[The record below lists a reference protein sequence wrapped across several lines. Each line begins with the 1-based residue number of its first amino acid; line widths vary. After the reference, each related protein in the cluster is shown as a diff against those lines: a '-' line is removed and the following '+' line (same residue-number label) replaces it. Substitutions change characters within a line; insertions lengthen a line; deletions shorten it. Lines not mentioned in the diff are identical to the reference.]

1 MSKDKEQIAFRVTPQ
16 MKREIDLIMDSDGS
30 RTRNEYLEHAVK
42 FYIDHLLAGSMTT
55 LPTSVTSAIDG
66 RLGML
71 EDRLS
76 ALLFNNSVE
85 LDMLVQIIAHAYK
98 FNDTA
103 LRKLRSDSVKNVKQT
118 SGCVSLANAVKF
130 LNKSEPYPRVCRHS
144 R

>member
-1 MSKDKEQIAFRVTPQ
+1 MSKGKEQIAFRVTPQ

-30 RTRNEYLEHAVK
+30 RTRNEFLEHAVK

-55 LPTSVTSAIDG
+55 LPVSVTSAIDG

-76 ALLFNNSVE
+76 ALQFNNSVE

-103 LRKLRSDSVKNVKQT
+103 LRKLRSDSVKNVKHT
-118 SGCVSLANAVKF
+118 GGRVSLANAVKE
-130 LNKSEPYPRVCRHS
+130 SDEAEWQG
-144 R
+144 

>member
-1 MSKDKEQIAFRVTPQ
+1 MGKGKEQIAFRVTPQ

-30 RTRNEYLEHAVK
+30 RTQNDFLEHAVR

-55 LPTSVTSAIDG
+55 LPVSVTSAIDG

-76 ALLFNNSVE
+76 ALQFNNSVE
-85 LDMLVQIIAHAYK
+85 LDMLVQIIARAYK

-118 SGCVSLANAVKF
+118 SGRVPLANAVKE
-130 LNKSEPYPRVCRHS
+130 SDEAEWQG
-144 R
+144 

>member
-30 RTRNEYLEHAVK
+30 RTRNEFLEHAVQ
-42 FYIDHLLAGSMTT
+42 FYIDHLLARDMST
-55 LPTSVTSAIDG
+55 LPLSVTSAING

-76 ALLFNNSVE
+76 ALQFNNSVE
-85 LDMLVQIIAHAYK
+85 LDMLVQIIAHIYK

-118 SGCVSLANAVKF
+118 SGRVSLANAARE
-130 LNKSEPYPRVCRHS
+130 SDEAEWQG
-144 R
+144 